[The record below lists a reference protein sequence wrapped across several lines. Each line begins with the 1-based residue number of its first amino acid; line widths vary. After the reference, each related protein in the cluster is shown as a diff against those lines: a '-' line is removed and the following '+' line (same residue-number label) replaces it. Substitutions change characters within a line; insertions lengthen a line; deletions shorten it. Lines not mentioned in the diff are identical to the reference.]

1 MAWPLVAWNAV
12 FFEAFSMLRASDT
25 KNGDESKRK
34 TGPLWFYLRIFFWRN
49 RFPSILL
56 LLLLLRWSICA
67 SARSFND
74 RVIDGG
80 WRGGKR
86 FEKFEKLFDRK
97 YLIVFDG
104 IFFFRCRRFFELIR
118 YLDRLFYFFGWCI
131 FWKLSIKFV
140 HNFFAQCEK
149 CCKIWKRKTQYTVRA
164 ADGRSVI
171 AESSCWN
178 EKRIV
183 ARLVFEEENEEGL
196 ITVWCRI
203 SIPSSTI
210 TLPKKKETIAS
221 SFLSS
226 PKLKQFL
233 PLSSISSFIERE
245 TKRGRGNV

>member
-1 MAWPLVAWNAV
+1 MVTNRRERPVPFDSISG
-12 FFEAFSMLRASDT
+12 FFFDETDSLRSSSSSSSCDDPPAHLRARLT
-25 KNGDESKRK
+25 IE
-34 TGPLWFYLRIFFWRN
+34 
-49 RFPSILL
+49 
-56 LLLLLRWSICA
+56 WSM
-67 SARSFND
+67 ND
-74 RVIDGG
+74 NG